1 MSVARMRIITDRQ
14 LSNRRRVA
22 RGAGSRRRCVCVRTT
37 VCEQHAAAAADGGTS
52 CCMVRACTRSWLAR
66 FIARVGRRV
75 SIAFRLTDAD
85 GQLFSPSTSSGD
97 RRYIPRRSLSL
108 SLSLCILLPSTCVDS
123 MYSVRRKCE
132 TIFRRLRTRAH

>member
-1 MSVARMRIITDRQ
+1 MRIITDRQ

-37 VCEQHAAAAADGGTS
+37 VCEQHAAAAADGGGTS

-85 GQLFSPSTSSGD
+85 GQLFSPSTTSGD
-97 RRYIPRRSLSL
+97 SRYIPRCALSF
-108 SLSLCILLPSTCVDS
+108 SLCASCFRQPASIVRIVFVESAKPSFAVFEPE
-123 MYSVRRKCE
+123 R
-132 TIFRRLRTRAH
+132 INPLR